1 MASHRGESVEFDLEL
16 VYGIAESRSAD
27 DLEAIAKRFCEAQ
40 EFTRWKYSL
49 VGPDRVLSNYPNSF
63 IRTYLE
69 KRLRVLD
76 PVIKITLS
84 LRRATSWDV
93 VRLMHVDKTKSVPE
107 REILE
112 MRRSAG
118 GRAGI
123 TAPAFDRG
131 GRHYDIALV
140 SFARGRALTQVEQRY
155 NEPRVQLFAAYF
167 ASVAATILLRKQR
180 VERPELVSLT
190 DRERDCLCWAAKGKS
205 SWEIGQ
211 LLNISEPTVKFHL
224 MNTGKK
230 LGAHTRALTIT
241 RAIQAGLINP

>member
-1 MASHRGESVEFDLEL
+1 LATYRGESVELDLGL
-16 VYGIAESRSAD
+16 IYGIAESRSAD
-27 DLEAIAKRFCEAQ
+27 ELASIAKRFCEVN
-40 EFTRWKYSL
+40 EFAKWKYSL
-49 VGPDRVLSNYPNSF
+49 AGPDRVLSNYPDSF

-69 KRLRVLD
+69 KRLRMLD
-76 PVIKITLS
+76 PVIKTTLGN
-84 LRRATSWDV
+84 RRATSWDV
-93 VRLMHVDKTKSVPE
+93 ASLMRADKAKSAPE

-112 MRRSAG
+112 MRRAAG
-118 GRAGI
+118 GRVGV

-131 GRHYDIALV
+131 GQHYDIALV
-140 SFARGRALTQVEQRY
+140 SFARARALTQVEQRY

-167 ASVAATILLRKQR
+167 ASVAAAILLK
-180 VERPELVSLT
+180 RPRIEKLETVSLT
-190 DRERDCLCWAAKGKS
+190 DRERDCLSWAAKGKS

-224 MNTGKK
+224 MNAGRK

>member
-1 MASHRGESVEFDLEL
+1 MATYRGESVELDLGL
-16 VYGIAESRSAD
+16 IYGIAESRSVHE
-27 DLEAIAKRFCEAQ
+27 LESIATQFCGAH

-49 VGPDRVLSNYPNSF
+49 VGPDCVLSNYPDSF
-63 IRTYLE
+63 MNAYLN
-69 KRLRVLD
+69 KRLRVHD
-76 PVIKITLS
+76 PVIKIVLS
-84 LRRATSWDV
+84 HRRATAWDV
-93 VRLMHVDKTKSVPE
+93 IPLMQVERAKGAPE

-112 MRRSAG
+112 MRCGAG
-118 GRAGI
+118 GRAGV

-131 GRHYDIALV
+131 GRHYDVALV
-140 SFARGRALTQVEQRY
+140 SFARARALTQVEQRY

-167 ASVAATILLRKQR
+167 ASVAPAVLLRKQR
-180 VERPELVSLT
+180 VEKPAVSLT